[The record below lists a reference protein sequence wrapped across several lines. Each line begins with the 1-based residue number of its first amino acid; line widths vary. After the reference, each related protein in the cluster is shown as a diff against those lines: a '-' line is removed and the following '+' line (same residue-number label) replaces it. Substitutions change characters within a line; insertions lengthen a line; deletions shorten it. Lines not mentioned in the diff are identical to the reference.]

1 MNKNGFTPNQIG
13 VRIYLSELEEYQ
25 MARKKFTEEEMALL
39 RISPYVLDVSP
50 SIVHFSAEFKE
61 KFWEGV
67 MSKKEL
73 REIVVELGIDPDILG
88 ESRVNGL
95 KTMIREEVRA
105 GKGFRDLRTYGS
117 YLDVY
122 TNPEAKVKHLEQV
135 LTYKEQEIEFLK
147 KIVSLGRDGV
157 ES

>member
-1 MNKNGFTPNQIG
+1 
-13 VRIYLSELEEYQ
+13 

-39 RISPYVLDVSP
+39 RVSPYVLDISP
-50 SIVHFSAEFKE
+50 NIVHFSAEFKE

-67 MSKKEL
+67 VSKKEL

-88 ESRVNGL
+88 ENRVNGL
-95 KTMIREEVRA
+95 KTMIRNEVRA
-105 GKGFRDLRTYGS
+105 GKGFRDLRTYGT

-135 LTYKEQEIEFLK
+135 LAYKDQEIEFLK
-147 KIVSLGRDGV
+147 KIASLGREGA